1 MLDFLN
7 KIDQY
12 PLQMTPTKLFK
23 LICMSTLLA
32 FISACG
38 GGSSNNDEGSS
49 GSGDSKPIKVVYVTN
64 GVDPF
69 WNIAENGAL
78 AAAKEFD
85 VNVEVYM
92 PPNANIQ
99 EQIQYLETQLIL
111 GVDGVAISPI
121 KPEAQNDFLNKI
133 AKQTRLITH
142 DSDAPESNRLCF
154 IGMDNYK
161 AGRSAGKLV
170 KEAIPNGGKV
180 MLYVGRMDQL
190 NARQRR
196 QGVIDEILDKPM
208 QSGLDM
214 VETPVDEIVSNE
226 KYSIVGTRTDG
237 FLPDRAMA
245 NAQDTINS
253 MPDIACM
260 VGLFAYNITNCLQ
273 AVRQAGKVG
282 EIALVSFDEY
292 KSTLDGIKEG
302 DVYGTISQ
310 QPFQYGYDSVRILA
324 GLARE
329 EEGIL
334 PENAYLEIPII
345 EVRKDNVGPFSE
357 KVAELSVSPSSK
369 K

>member
-1 MLDFLN
+1 
-7 KIDQY
+7 
-12 PLQMTPTKLFK
+12 MTPRKIFN
-23 LICMSTLLA
+23 LICVSA
-32 FISACG
+32 FMAFLSACG
-38 GGSSNNDEGSS
+38 GGSSDQDGDTSKKDGSTS
-49 GSGDSKPIKVVYVTN
+49 VKVVYVTN

-78 AAAKEFD
+78 AAAKEFKVD
-85 VNVEVYM
+85 VEVYM

-142 DSDAPESNRLCF
+142 DSDAPDSNRLCF

-170 KEAIPNGGKV
+170 KEAIPEGGKV
-180 MLYVGRMDQL
+180 MLFVGRMDQL

-196 QGVIDEILDKPM
+196 QGVIDEILDRPM

-214 VETPVDEIVSNE
+214 VETPVDEIVSND

-260 VGLFAYNITNCLQ
+260 VGLFAYNIPNCLQ
-273 AVRQAGKVG
+273 AVKQAGKVG
-282 EIALVSFDEY
+282 EIALVSFDEN
-292 KSTLDGIKEG
+292 KSTLDGIKAGE
-302 DVYGTISQ
+302 VYGTISQ
-310 QPFQYGYDSVRILA
+310 QPYQYGYDSVRILA

-329 EEGIL
+329 EESIL
-334 PENAYLEIPII
+334 PENAYLEIPIV
-345 EVRKDNVGPFSE
+345 EVRKDNVIPFAE
-357 KVAELSVSPSSK
+357 KVAELSISPSSK